1 MKKTLTILAASV
13 AMVCTASVVN
23 AQSTFTNQEGKAKK
37 ETVSPKEKAN
47 AQAKP
52 VSSEEKSQMMAEKQ
66 KAEQM
71 KKIEHME
78 AKIKA
83 NENNPNVDLTEARKE
98 LARMKKE
105 AGVKDEEDK
114 AAKKK

>member
-1 MKKTLTILAASV
+1 MAI
-13 AMVCTASVVN
+13 VCTASLAN
-23 AQSTFTNQEGKAKK
+23 AQSTFTNQEGTEK
-37 ETVSPKEKAN
+37 EAVSPKEN

-52 VSSEEKSQMMAEKQ
+52 VTAEEKSEMVAEKQ
-66 KAEQM
+66 KAEQL

-105 AGVKDEEDK
+105 AGVKEEENDK
-114 AAKKK
+114 N